1 MKLKVRAYALF
12 QFVSFV
18 AIMFLVVAFGLF
30 VAATLTQSKDLI
42 IQDEIKNI
50 FTFQTDHAASQAG
63 SVFIYIAMILLVFTW
78 VIGWSIFSVKDR
90 NFFDSMFLMFVCIPF
105 ISNLFALLAQ
115 LSLNVNKFTPSK
127 LEKSEIE
134 AEKTRI
140 IELMDKKYKT
150 LTKAAEKENKE
161 K

>member
-1 MKLKVRAYALF
+1 
-12 QFVSFV
+12 
-18 AIMFLVVAFGLF
+18 
-30 VAATLTQSKDLI
+30 
-42 IQDEIKNI
+42 
-50 FTFQTDHAASQAG
+50 
-63 SVFIYIAMILLVFTW
+63 
-78 VIGWSIFSVKDR
+78 
-90 NFFDSMFLMFVCIPF
+90 MFLMFVCIPF